1 MPTRPRSGAV
11 PSSKTMTAIPKRPR
25 TRKEMRLPK
34 KIKKIVLC
42 RSVDTELWRYRTLPP
57 ELHGGKYDTS
67 SWELCYLEEGA
78 PRLNPELIFNI
89 RRRSSSMLRIS

>member
-1 MPTRPRSGAV
+1 MLTRPRSGAV
-11 PSSKTMTAIPKRPR
+11 PSSKTMTAVPKRPEQER
-25 TRKEMRLPK
+25 NETSK

-78 PRLNPELIFNI
+78 PRLDPELIFNI
-89 RRRSSSMLRIS
+89 RRRLSSILRIS